1 MIKTH
6 KIRLNPS
13 PEQEL
18 YFRKAAGTAR
28 FVYNWGLAEWQR
40 HKTARPS
47 DVHGV
52 MAIKKD
58 FNALKGQQYPWIYD
72 VAKDVAEGAFT
83 NLSTALK
90 NYFES
95 KNGKRKGARVGF
107 PRFKTKKDNR
117 QSFHL
122 NNDKFKVSDHS
133 LYVPKLGWVNMAETL
148 RFEGKI
154 MGAVVSRGAGRW
166 YVSISVEM
174 DRPESYHFPRSS
186 AGLDMGLKMLVVLSD
201 GTQYENQVLLR
212 SELTHLKRLSRHL
225 SRRQKGSK
233 RWWRAK
239 DQLAR
244 FHGRIA
250 NRRADHLHKLTNE
263 LASTYAVLGMEDLNV
278 AGMLRNHHLA
288 LSLADASFGEI
299 RRQLQYK
306 SEWFGGRVVRIE
318 RFYPS
323 SQLCSMCGVKNPG
336 LRLEDREWTCQN
348 CGTHHDRDVNAARN
362 IHAEALRLLN
372 KTPVVATSGS

>member
-1 MIKTH
+1 MVLNTES
-6 KIRLNPS
+6 LNPS

-28 FVYNWGLAEWQR
+28 FVYNWGLAKWQR
-40 HKTARPS
+40 HKAAYPGQA
-47 DVHGV
+47 HGV

-58 FNALKGQQYPWIYD
+58 FNAHKGQHYPWGYE

-83 NLSTALK
+83 NLSAARK
-90 NYFES
+90 NYYDS
-95 KNGKRKGARVGF
+95 QNGQRKGARVGF
-107 PRFKTKKDNR
+107 SRFKAGKNDR

-154 MGAVVSRGAGRW
+154 MGAVVSKEAGRW
-166 YVSISVEM
+166 YVTISVEM
-174 DRPESYHFPRSS
+174 DRLESLQFPRYS
-186 AGLDMGLKMLVVLSD
+186 AGLDMGLKRLVVLND
-201 GTQYENQVLLR
+201 GTQCENQVLLR
-212 SELTHLKRLSRHL
+212 TELTHLKRLSRRL
-225 SRRQKGSK
+225 SRRQKGST

-239 DQLAR
+239 EQLAR

-250 NRRADHLHKLTNE
+250 DHRADHLHKLTTP
-263 LASTYAVLGMEDLNV
+263 LASSYAVLGMEDLNV
-278 AGMLRNHHLA
+278 AGMLRNHHL
-288 LSLADASFGEI
+288 SLADASFGEI
-299 RRQLQYK
+299 RCQLQYK
-306 SEWFGGRVVRIE
+306 SDWFGGRLVRID

-323 SQLCSMCGVKNPG
+323 SQLCLVCGVKNPG
-336 LRLEDREWTCQN
+336 LKDREWTCQN
-348 CGTHHDRDVNAARN
+348 CGRQYDRDANAARN

-372 KTPVVATSGS
+372 QPPVGERCIINP

>member
-1 MIKTH
+1 MIKAH

-13 PEQEL
+13 AEQEL

-40 HKTARPS
+40 YKDAHPGQA
-47 DVHGV
+47 HGV

-58 FNALKGQQYPWIYD
+58 FNALKGQQYPWVYE

-83 NLSTALK
+83 NLSAALK
-90 NYFES
+90 NYFDS
-95 KNGKRKGARVGF
+95 RNGTRIGTKVGF
-107 PRFKTKKDNR
+107 PRFKSKKDRR

-122 NNDKFKVSDHS
+122 NNDKFRVSDHS
-133 LYVPKLGWVNMAETL
+133 LYVPKLGWVNMAEAL

-154 MGAVVSRGAGRW
+154 MGAVVSKAAGRW

-174 DRPESYHFPRSS
+174 DRPETTVFPRAS
-186 AGLDMGLKMLVVLSD
+186 AGLDMGLKRLVVLSD

-212 SELTHLKRLSRHL
+212 TELTHLKQLSRRL

-233 RWWRAK
+233 RWWCAK
-239 DQLAR
+239 DQMAR

-250 NRRADHLHKLTNE
+250 NRRADYLHKLTTQ
-263 LASTYAVLGMEDLNV
+263 LAGTYAVLGMEDLNV
-278 AGMLRNHHLA
+278 SGMLRNHHLA

-299 RRQLQYK
+299 RRQLKYK
-306 SEWFGGRVVRIE
+306 SDWLGGRMVVID

-323 SQLCSMCGVKNPG
+323 SQLCSVCGVKYPG
-336 LRLEDREWTCQN
+336 LGLKDREWTCQN
-348 CGTHHDRDVNAARN
+348 CGTQHDRDVNAAWN

-372 KTPVVATSGS
+372 QPPVVATSGS